1 MRALMS
7 AELPDRP
14 DPLTSPRRLAIVASR
29 YNEDLVDG
37 LIEGAVAELGI
48 IAPGSDIE
56 VVRVPGSFEIPF
68 GVQAL
73 ALRGGVDAIFA
84 FGVIWEGQTRH
95 AELIATAVTN
105 SLLDLSL
112 RFKVPVLH
120 EVLVFEEGEQA
131 IARCTADSELNRGTE
146 AARAAVRMLTMLD
159 ELRD

>member
-1 MRALMS
+1 MS

-14 DPLTSPRRLAIVASR
+14 DPLAEPRRLAIVASR
-29 YNEDLVDG
+29 YNQELVEG
-37 LIEGAVAELGI
+37 LIEGAMTELSI
-48 IAPGSDIE
+48 IAPGSDVEI
-56 VVRVPGSFEIPF
+56 VRVPGSFEIPF
-68 GVQAL
+68 GVQTL
-73 ALRGGVDAIFA
+73 ALRGGVDAIFS

-95 AELIATAVTN
+95 ADLIATAVTN

-120 EVLVFEEGEQA
+120 EVLVLQDEEQA
-131 IARCTADSELNRGTE
+131 IARCTPGAELNRGTE